1 MGAGGTGAPPMR
13 VVVLLGG
20 ESEEREVSLAS
31 GCNVADALRQ
41 AGHDVVALDSAGGAL
56 TREDEAKILAEGVGV
71 LPPGTSSRAAASGH
85 SGASDG
91 AKLVDHEE
99 IGSPG
104 GGFGLE
110 DVRGAS
116 ADVVFLALHGGM
128 GEDGTLQALL
138 DLGGVAYAGTGM
150 LGSGLAMDKDVTK
163 RILRDAGIPT
173 PDWLVNPTA
182 QEAVERL
189 GLPLIA
195 KPVAGGSSVR
205 LYLLDDAA
213 QVEERI
219 RLEAVGASESG
230 EASDMMYEAFVA
242 GREFTVGIL
251 GEEALPVG
259 EIVSEHGLF
268 DYECKYQAGM
278 ADEVFPAEISDALAQ
293 TLRERALRVHRLLRL
308 RDFSRIDFMVD
319 GEGEAWCLEANTLP
333 GMTANSLL
341 PKAARAAGMT
351 FPELCDRIVRMAAER
366 AGRTSS

>member
-1 MGAGGTGAPPMR
+1 MK

-20 ESEEREVSLAS
+20 ESEERDVSLAS
-31 GCNVADALRQ
+31 GCQVADALRQ
-41 AGHDVVALDSAGGAL
+41 AGHDVVALDPVAGAL

-71 LPPGTSSRAAASGH
+71 LPPGETADEGASISGAASAP
-85 SGASDG
+85 SGDSAGTALSR
-91 AKLVDHEE
+91 HEE
-99 IGSPG
+99 
-104 GGFGLE
+104 
-110 DVRGAS
+110 VVS
-116 ADVVFLALHGGM
+116 ADLVFPALHGGM

-138 DLGGVAYAGTGM
+138 DLSGVAYAGSGM

-163 RILRDAGIPT
+163 RLLRDAGIPT

-219 RLEAVGASESG
+219 GLEAVGASESG

-268 DYECKYQAGM
+268 DYECKYQPGM

-293 TLRERALRVHRLLRL
+293 TLQERALRVHRLLRL
-308 RDFSRIDFMVD
+308 RDFSRVDFMVD

>member
-1 MGAGGTGAPPMR
+1 MK

-20 ESEEREVSLAS
+20 ESEERDVSLAS
-31 GCNVADALRQ
+31 GCQVADALRE
-41 AGHDVVALDSAGGAL
+41 AGHDVVALDPAGGAL
-56 TREDEAKILAEGVGV
+56 TREDEAKILAEGVGI
-71 LPPGTSSRAAASGH
+71 LPPGTHGSDAASGH

-91 AKLVDHEE
+91 AKPVDHRE

-104 GGFGLE
+104 PGFALE
-110 DVRGAS
+110 DLRGAS
-116 ADVVFLALHGGM
+116 ADVVFPALHGGI

-138 DLGGVAYAGTGM
+138 DLGGVAYAGSGM

-163 RILRDAGIPT
+163 RLLRDAGIPT

-219 RLEAVGASESG
+219 SLEAVGASESG

-251 GEEALPVG
+251 GDEAFPVG
-259 EIVSEHGLF
+259 EIVCEHGLF
-268 DYECKYQAGM
+268 DYESKYQAGM
-278 ADEVFPAEISDALAQ
+278 ADEVFPAVIPDALAQ
-293 TLRERALRVHRLLRL
+293 TLQERALQVHRLLRL
-308 RDFSRIDFMVD
+308 RDFSRVDFMVD

-333 GMTANSLL
+333 GMTSNSLL

-351 FPELCDRIVRMAAER
+351 FPELCDRIVRMTADR
-366 AGRTSS
+366 AKRAST